1 MNWRDLCVASR
12 RRCRRR
18 ACLLAYL
25 FSVEAAIS
33 LLRLLAA
40 TGERL
45 RPLGG
50 SCAQGV
56 VLLDPRGSC
65 AKHAPVL
72 GGQRGSVVDVNLAE
86 RSAA

>member
-1 MNWRDLCVASR
+1 M
-12 RRCRRR
+12 RCTDHI
-18 ACLLAYL
+18 YL

-72 GGQRGSVVDVNLAE
+72 GGQRGSAVDVNLAE